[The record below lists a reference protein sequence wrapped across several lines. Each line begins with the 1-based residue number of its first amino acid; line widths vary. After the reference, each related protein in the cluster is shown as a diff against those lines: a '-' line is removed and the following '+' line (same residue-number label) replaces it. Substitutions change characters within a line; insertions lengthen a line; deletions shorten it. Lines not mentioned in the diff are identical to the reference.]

1 MIMSSSCDYL
11 LREYLGVGV
20 DGALERRLVAYL
32 DLKLKLGMAEFLS
45 PVCRYAASVEGKGKA
60 IEQDTPMEGRTYHAE
75 RGAAVI
81 PLLPAGVSFRDSG
94 DV

>member
-1 MIMSSSCDYL
+1 MPCPPSPSDPPLSCVPWCLAQHMIMSSSCDYL

-45 PVCRYAASVEGKGKA
+45 PVCRYSRGEGKGYRA
-60 IEQDTPMEGRTYHAE
+60 GYAHGRKD
-75 RGAAVI
+75 I
-81 PLLPAGVSFRDSG
+81 SC
-94 DV
+94 

>member
-20 DGALERRLVAYL
+20 DVALERRLVAYL

-45 PVCRYAASVEGKGKA
+45 PVCATVEGKK
-60 IEQDTPMEGRTYHAE
+60 Q
-75 RGAAVI
+75 
-81 PLLPAGVSFRDSG
+81 
-94 DV
+94 